1 MLSSHKKFQIDISPL
16 LFVFGNNYYQICFVF
31 VNGKKLKC
39 QVLYNNDRITTEIV
53 KAADEVTAIFT
64 KNVQTN
70 KGIHR
75 TEILFIN
82 V

>member
-1 MLSSHKKFQIDISPL
+1 MD
-16 LFVFGNNYYQICFVF
+16 
-31 VNGKKLKC
+31 GKILEC
-39 QVLYNNDRITTEIV
+39 QVLNNNGTITTEIA

>member
-1 MLSSHKKFQIDISPL
+1 MFC
-16 LFVFGNNYYQICFVF
+16 IC
-31 VNGKKLKC
+31 NGKKLKC
-39 QVLYNNDRITTEIV
+39 QVLYNNGRITTEIA

-64 KNVQTN
+64 KNVRTN